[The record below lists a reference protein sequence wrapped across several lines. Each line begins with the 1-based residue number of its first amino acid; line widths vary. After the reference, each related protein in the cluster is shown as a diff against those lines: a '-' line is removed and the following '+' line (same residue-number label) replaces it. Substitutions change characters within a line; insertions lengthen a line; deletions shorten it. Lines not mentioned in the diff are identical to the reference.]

1 MVYITRGLAT
11 VLLDLA
17 ADAEP
22 ESTTAALAVSPA
34 RELTAP
40 DGSVLDFDFDLEDT
54 EDTPG
59 ADAAESDAPRE
70 GRGLTPDTPVF
81 TDFYLPDAAGAV
93 SRVFG
98 VDLSTP
104 PGQTQGRF
112 VSHPDGGLE
121 VEQTDDLHEAVFV
134 AVPPWDLDSL
144 AAFERDGRRR
154 PLEVIDAH
162 PPTAFAPDGS
172 D

>member
-22 ESTTAALAVSPA
+22 ESVTAALAVSPA

-40 DGSVLDFDFDLEDT
+40 DGSVLDFEFEFADEAAAS
-54 EDTPG
+54 G
-59 ADAAESDAPRE
+59 AD
-70 GRGLTPDTPVF
+70 RGLTPDTPVF

-112 VSHPDGGLE
+112 VSHPDGALE
-121 VEQTDDLHEAVFV
+121 LTRTDDLHEAVFV
-134 AVPPWDLDSL
+134 AVPPWDLDSI

-154 PLEVIDAH
+154 PLQVIDAR
-162 PPTAFAPDGS
+162 PPTAFTAEFD
-172 D
+172 

>member
-1 MVYITRGLAT
+1 VVHITRGLAT

-22 ESTTAALAVSPA
+22 ESVTAALAVSPA

-40 DGSVLDFDFDLEDT
+40 DGSVLEFEFAFE
-54 EDTPG
+54 
-59 ADAAESDAPRE
+59 DAAGDD
-70 GRGLTPDTPVF
+70 RGLTPDTPVF

-121 VEQTDDLHEAVFV
+121 LEQTDALHEAVFV
-134 AVPPWDLDSL
+134 AVPPWDLDSI

-154 PLEVIDAH
+154 PLEVLDAH
-162 PPTAFAPDGS
+162 PPTAFTPEHSG
-172 D
+172 